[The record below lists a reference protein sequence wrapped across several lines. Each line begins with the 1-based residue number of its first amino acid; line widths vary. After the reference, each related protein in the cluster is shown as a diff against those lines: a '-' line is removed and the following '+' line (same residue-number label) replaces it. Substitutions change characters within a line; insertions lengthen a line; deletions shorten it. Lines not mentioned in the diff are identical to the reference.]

1 MHIILLRRGNQMG
14 RMFVYMNWLK
24 DIFVQDSNRTG
35 GGSVAFI
42 DGQNV
47 YLGLKESG
55 WHFSIPRFR
64 VYLKD
69 KYKVRKA
76 YYYLGEYK
84 KEEQALYA
92 NLKRSGFIVRFKTA
106 EKAGRMSEKKGNV
119 DNDIIFD
126 VMRMVADNEDFGK
139 IIIVSS
145 DGDYF
150 RMIKYLIY
158 RGKFGKILFPSK
170 KKTSTLYKNLSDKYC
185 LYMENIRGYIEYKKR
200 NSP

>member
-1 MHIILLRRGNQMG
+1 
-14 RMFVYMNWLK
+14 MNWLK

-47 YLGLKESG
+47 YLGVRESG
-55 WHFSIPRFR
+55 WRLDIRKFR
-64 VYLKD
+64 VYLRD
-69 KYKVRKA
+69 KYGVGRV
-76 YYYLGEYK
+76 YYYLGEYR
-84 KEEQALYA
+84 KEERGLYA
-92 NLKRSGFIVRFKTA
+92 DLKKFGYTVRFKNT
-106 EKAGRMSEKKGNV
+106 EKAGRASEKKGNV

-126 VMRMVADNEDFGK
+126 VMRMVADGESFDTVV
-139 IIIVSS
+139 IVSS

-170 KKTSTLYKNLSDKYC
+170 KKTSMLYDKLTAKHF
-185 LYMENIRGYIEYKKR
+185 LYLEDVRSSIEYRKR